1 MVRVR
6 PTNRPFRTENFTPVE
21 FIPQQEA
28 TPPPVI
34 SRVRGRPIVPDDFPG
49 NPLAIRGKTPLDEEN
64 NFQDVPTG
72 PGQESSGNGNEFNG
86 NRGRFSPPPSATG
99 PSGTG
104 GSNTRTR
111 TRLRIVPT
119 GNRARRPNPDNN
131 NDPSEEPRATNLSGT
146 RGGQA
151 PANRIP
157 FSSIGN
163 DDSNDF
169 DTTASGF
176 PRRRLRPVNRLPQ
189 QVSREPSPP
198 VRTLRPFTPKEV
210 QTQPT
215 PIPTRPPTTSEEL
228 VPTAPSV
235 TREKSRVQDLLRQTL
250 LSNAQTEGPSRNEE
264 SSKKT
269 SGDDHFDPNHLL
281 AHVQAVKAVEESDR
295 NEEQAKNVK
304 NGQERTTQKVLDDS
318 EESNTIPISAIPTQ
332 VNLNQPKTNE
342 DVGDLGL
349 TVINL
354 QKDARNKQNFKGFVD
369 SDLIDDKPLPFIP
382 TRAPAPPPPSTTTTR
397 STTITTRPTT
407 TTRTTTTTRRTT
419 TEQRTTSGWNF
430 VFLFSLN
437 SFRFSLMREND
448 TKMISAL
455 KA

>member
-1 MVRVR
+1 MPLRQAFPTKQPSAPSNAQNQQQSSINEDAINGARVRIRPVGTIGNTDPTRIQELPNIEVTSPRARQPVTRDPRDPGTGGGRGPPPDSDTRLGPTGVRVVRVR

-157 FSSIGN
+157 FSSLGN
-163 DDSNDF
+163 EDSNDF

-264 SSKKT
+264 PSKT
-269 SGDDHFDPNHLL
+269 SGNIYFIAFYPRYFADLL
-281 AHVQAVKAVEESDR
+281 K
-295 NEEQAKNVK
+295 
-304 NGQERTTQKVLDDS
+304 DS
-318 EESNTIPISAIPTQ
+318 
-332 VNLNQPKTNE
+332 
-342 DVGDLGL
+342 
-349 TVINL
+349 
-354 QKDARNKQNFKGFVD
+354 NKLVD
-369 SDLIDDKPLPFIP
+369 
-382 TRAPAPPPPSTTTTR
+382 
-397 STTITTRPTT
+397 
-407 TTRTTTTTRRTT
+407 
-419 TEQRTTSGWNF
+419 
-430 VFLFSLN
+430 
-437 SFRFSLMREND
+437 
-448 TKMISAL
+448 
-455 KA
+455 